1 MSSLYCLRDYLRIPD
16 GSTSGYGNTITRD
29 RLGFEFTNWTRNNI
43 QKNAKKGSISVT
55 INLFCVSDTVEGN

>member
-29 RLGFEFTNWTRNNI
+29 RLGIEYL
-43 QKNAKKGSISVT
+43 SILQNT
-55 INLFCVSDTVEGN
+55 LKIRLKHIHCY